1 MEPNNFIPSWED
13 GGEEKLEVSSA
24 LRRLRLDYDE
34 IHRQAIDKEAD
45 LE

>member
-1 MEPNNFIPSWED
+1 MD